1 MNTKYWLFTVV
12 SLLLHVSLFAQS
24 GIIIEGKV
32 FLPGGEP
39 AMYANVYLE
48 ELKKGASSDAEG
60 GFRIMN
66 VPPGTYT
73 LKVSTIEA
81 APHSQKVTV
90 GGANMKLNIKLQEAQ
105 GTELDAVTVV
115 GKSALTKVRETGYN
129 VTAIDALQS
138 YNTTKNVVDL
148 LNTASGVRV
157 REQGGVG
164 SDYSVNL
171 NGFTGRQVK
180 IFVDG
185 VPMEGFGSAYNINN
199 IPATLIERIE
209 IYKGVVPIELGSDA
223 LGGAINII
231 TRRGVSRKNTYVDAS
246 TSYGSF
252 NTVRSNLNFGHTTK
266 KGYTIQFSGVQNYSK
281 NNYKVYEVVTNL
293 DNFSVSPEKEWNR
306 RFNDKYRNETLTL
319 KTGFINKKWADRF
332 LVGVTVGQDER
343 GIQTNFRQRIVF
355 GKRAQKGR
363 TIMPSLEYSKRNFIV
378 KGLDMR
384 VVANMNI
391 NQNQIIDTSRYWFNW
406 RGESRIS
413 GRSGES
419 RMRSLNKFF
428 NDNITGILGLSYI
441 TPDRKHRFNFQS
453 TYTGF
458 RRRQNDSE
466 RVPDPLTGSEN
477 YKRQNGKIVSG
488 LSYAFDNLKNWN
500 VLVFGKQYAQW
511 ASGPVN
517 VSTNINTSAVW
528 ELQSRKSKNFGY
540 GVTGTYLLKEFQF
553 KTSYERSYRM
563 PGSTELFGDGI
574 NIDNAT
580 SLLRPESSH
589 NVNFNLSYTTS
600 PQKEKKHRF
609 FGDVG
614 LIYRNTKDFIIQS
627 IGGQSVTTGTN
638 GFARFMNWGK
648 VLTYGVNAE
657 MRYYY
662 GRLLSVG
669 GSFTYQDSRDKQE
682 ISTVTNRKS
691 LSYEIRVPNI
701 PYFYSNSN
709 VEFYFHDL
717 LGKKTLLT
725 LNYGLNFVQEYSFDW
740 ENLGSPVFRPFIP
753 RQLSHDVSLAYS
765 IKSGTYN
772 IMFEALNVSN
782 ALLYDNFSL
791 QKPGRT
797 FNVKLR
803 YYFNKNYNN

>member
-1 MNTKYWLFTVV
+1 MFKKLPLLFLFTILLNVV
-12 SLLLHVSLFAQS
+12 LFGQTGVVVEGRILLSS
-24 GIIIEGKV
+24 
-32 FLPGGEP
+32 GEP
-39 AMYANVYLE
+39 AVYSNVYIE
-48 ELKKGASSDAEG
+48 EIKKGCVSDLNG
-60 GFRIMN
+60 KFSIPN
-66 VPPGTYT
+66 VPIGAYT

-81 APHSQKVTV
+81 APYEQKITI
-90 GGANMKLNIKLQEAQ
+90 GATNLQLNISLKDTEGTKLA
-105 GTELDAVTVV
+105 AVTVV

-129 VTAIDALQS
+129 VTAIDATQS

-164 SDYSVNL
+164 SDYTINL

-180 IFVDG
+180 TFVDG

-199 IPATLIERIE
+199 LPATLIDRIE

-231 TRRGVSRKNTYVDAS
+231 TRKIGSNKNTYLDAS

-252 NTVRSNLNFGHTTK
+252 STVRSNLNFGHTTK
-266 KGYTIQFSGVQNYSK
+266 KGYTIQVSGVQNYSK
-281 NNYKVYEVVTNL
+281 NDYKVYEVVTDL
-293 DNFSVSPEKEWNR
+293 DNFSVSPNKEWNR

-319 KTGFINKKWADRF
+319 KTGFTNQKWADKF
-332 LVGVTVGQDER
+332 LVGIMVGQDLK
-343 GIQTNFRQRIVF
+343 GIQTNYRQRVVF

-363 TIMPSLEYSKRNFIV
+363 TIMPSVEYSKRNLFV
-378 KGLDMR
+378 DGLDLR

-391 NQNQIIDTSRYWFNW
+391 NLNQIIDTSKYWFNW

-419 RMRSLNKFF
+419 GMRSLNKFF
-428 NDNITGILGLSYI
+428 NDNLTGIAGLNYV
-441 TPDRKHRFNFQS
+441 TPNRKHKFNYQT
-453 TYTGF
+453 TYTAF
-458 RRRQNDSE
+458 RRRTADSE
-466 RVPDPLTGSEN
+466 MVKDPLTGSEN
-477 YKRQNGKIVSG
+477 YKRTNSKIVSG
-488 LSYAFDNLKNWN
+488 LSYGFDNLKNWN
-500 VLVFGKQYAQW
+500 VLAFGKQYAQW
-511 ASGPVN
+511 ASGPTN

-528 ELQSRKSKNFGY
+528 ELQSRKSNNFGY
-540 GVTGTYLLKEFQF
+540 GLTTTFLLKEFQF
-553 KTSYERSYRM
+553 KTSYEKSYRM

-589 NVNFNLSYTTS
+589 NINFNFSYTTDAR
-600 PQKEKKHRF
+600 KESKHKF

-614 LIYRNTKDFIIQS
+614 VIYRNTKDFIIQS
-627 IGGQSVTTGTN
+627 IGGQGVTTGTN
-638 GFARFMNWGK
+638 GFAKFMNWGN

-657 MRYYY
+657 LRYYY
-662 GRLLSVG
+662 GRLFSVG
-669 GSFTYQDSRDKQE
+669 SSLTYQDSRDQQE
-682 ISTVTNRKS
+682 ISTITGRKS
-691 LSYEIRVPNI
+691 LSYKIRVPNI

-717 LGKKTLLT
+717 IWKNTMLT
-725 LNYGLNFVQEYSFDW
+725 VNYGLNFVEEYSFDW
-740 ENLGSPVFRPFIP
+740 ENLGTPFFRPFIP
-753 RQLSHDVSLAYS
+753 RQLSHDISLAYS
-765 IKSGTYN
+765 LQNGKYN
-772 IMFEALNVSN
+772 IMLEALNVSD

-791 QKPGRT
+791 QKPSRS

-803 YYFNKNYNN
+803 YYFNKNS